1 MSKRFSTSK
10 KTAVGSKFDW
20 HCAYCGRDLCWKTM
34 CIDHVHPKSQ
44 GGNNNIEN
52 LFPCCRS
59 CNSSKGTMS
68 IDDFRLR
75 TICHQKTDGVFFSLE
90 QIKLLQNKGVW
101 DFLGVNSD
109 YLFFF
114 EKFNGE
120 AEHET
125 F

>member
-20 HCAYCGRDLCWKTM
+20 HCAYCGRDLCRQTM

-101 DFLGVNSD
+101 DF
-109 YLFFF
+109 
-114 EKFNGE
+114 
-120 AEHET
+120 
-125 F
+125 

>member
-20 HCAYCGRDLCWKTM
+20 HCAYYGRDLCR
-34 CIDHVHPKSQ
+34 Q
-44 GGNNNIEN
+44 
-52 LFPCCRS
+52 
-59 CNSSKGTMS
+59 
-68 IDDFRLR
+68 
-75 TICHQKTDGVFFSLE
+75 TI
-90 QIKLLQNKGVW
+90 
-101 DFLGVNSD
+101 SD